1 MFRIL
6 VIDNRDSITKA
17 IKYLLYR
24 YEVVFSRDVKD
35 AITKL
40 KDNIIDMILVNL
52 PFPDGLSSSCETLKE
67 WIQRKKTIVI
77 ADPIST
83 ELVDEAKKLGA
94 EICIDKLEIPRL
106 PELVGRFLNQAETK
120 ILTLQG

>member
-77 ADPIST
+77 ADLIST
-83 ELVDEAKKLGA
+83 ELVDEAKKFGA

>member
-77 ADPIST
+77 ADLIST

-120 ILTLQG
+120 ILNLQG